1 MTDTNTQD
9 SKENKGTPSSHGVG
23 ALLRASRTRLGEDL
37 RSVASNLRIRH
48 VYLQAIEESRF
59 ADLPGATYAVGF
71 VRAYSEY
78 LGLDGDEV
86 VRRFKEEYGEAEKRP
101 DLIFPV
107 PVPERSLPTGAI
119 LLVSAV
125 LALAAYGGWYALSGG
140 EDSAE
145 RVPTLPERLQS
156 LLPGGDKTGEVDD
169 KEPEKTADTTEQNE
183 PQDSAT
189 SGDMVQ
195 QVEQNTPVAAEQAA
209 VEPEPEAEKAKEVQP
224 AAEPEGGE
232 EASQAPAEPAETAQ
246 EPAPAPQETQ
256 PAVMEQPE
264 PAQEKAQQIAEQPA
278 PAVEENEPATTE
290 QKEPVEQPETAQT
303 EPEKTPETA
312 QSEAPAESAA
322 TATPEQ
328 PEIKVARPEENSEE
342 ASAPTVDEGP
352 NRIEV
357 RASQPSWIQVRDE
370 VANTMLVTRLL
381 RPGDVYKVPNRKGLT
396 LLTGNAGALEILVD
410 GKDAPKIGELG
421 AIRRQVALDPEKLL
435 SGEAASE

>member
-1 MTDTNTQD
+1 VTDTNTQD

-37 RSVASNLRIRH
+37 RSVAANLRIRH

-169 KEPEKTADTTEQNE
+169 KETTPAADTTE
-183 PQDSAT
+183 PQDDAP
-189 SGDMVQ
+189 SGDVVQ
-195 QVEQNTPVAAEQAA
+195 QVEESTPVAAEEATT
-209 VEPEPEAEKAKEVQP
+209 EPEPEAEKAKEGQPVAEPESGEGVAQTPTEPVETAKQPAQEPQP
-224 AAEPEGGE
+224 AATE
-232 EASQAPAEPAETAQ
+232 QA
-246 EPAPAPQETQ
+246 
-256 PAVMEQPE
+256 E
-264 PAQEKAQQIAEQPA
+264 PAQETAQQIAEQPT
-278 PAVEENEPATTE
+278 PVEEENKPATAE
-290 QKEPVEQPETAQT
+290 RKEPVEQPETAQT
-303 EPEKTPETA
+303 EPEKTPESA
-312 QSEAPAESAA
+312 QPEAPAEAVA
-322 TATPEQ
+322 TAAPEQ
-328 PEIKVARPEENSEE
+328 PETQAVQPEENTEE

-410 GKDAPKIGELG
+410 GKEAPKIGELG

>member
-37 RSVASNLRIRH
+37 RSVAANLRIRH
-48 VYLQAIEESRF
+48 VYLQAIEESRS

-183 PQDSAT
+183 PQDDAP
-189 SGDMVQ
+189 SGDVVQ
-195 QVEQNTPVAAEQAA
+195 QVEQSTPVAAEEATT
-209 VEPEPEAEKAKEVQP
+209 EPEPEAEKAKEGQPVAEPESGEGAAQTPTEPVETAKQPAQEPQP
-224 AAEPEGGE
+224 AATE
-232 EASQAPAEPAETAQ
+232 QA
-246 EPAPAPQETQ
+246 
-256 PAVMEQPE
+256 E
-264 PAQEKAQQIAEQPA
+264 PAQETAQQSSGQQASVE
-278 PAVEENEPATTE
+278 EENEPATAE
-290 QKEPVEQPETAQT
+290 RKEPVEQPETAQT
-303 EPEKTPETA
+303 ESEKTPETA
-312 QSEAPAESAA
+312 QPEAPAESVA
-322 TATPEQ
+322 TAAPER
-328 PEIKVARPEENSEE
+328 PETQTVQPEENVEE
-342 ASAPTVDEGP
+342 ASAPVADEGP

-370 VANTMLVTRLL
+370 VANSMLVTRLL

-410 GKDAPKIGELG
+410 GKEAPKIGELG